1 MTVHWTIEKV
11 DAPGGAWI
19 VTRSVTET
27 EHETSETDGVEVT
40 SSYERLVS
48 RSTSAYTTLAHA
60 RRSIV
65 DELNLSKRVRMTKH
79 SDTRFT
85 YKHTEQPF

>member
-1 MTVHWTIEKV
+1 MTIHWNLEKY

-27 EHETSETDGVEVT
+27 ENEYNETGEVLH
-40 SSYERLVS
+40 SHERLAS
-48 RSTSAYTTLAHA
+48 RSTSAYTTLSHA

-65 DELNLSKRVRMTKH
+65 KELELSKRVRMTKH
-79 SDTRFT
+79 SDTRYT
-85 YKHTEQPF
+85 YQHTPEA